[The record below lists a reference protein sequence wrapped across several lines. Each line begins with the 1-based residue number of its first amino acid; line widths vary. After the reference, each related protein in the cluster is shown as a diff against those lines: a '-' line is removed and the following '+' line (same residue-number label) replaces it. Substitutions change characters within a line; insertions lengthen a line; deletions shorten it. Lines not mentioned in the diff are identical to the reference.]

1 MAVMGLN
8 ILFVCTGNTCRSPMA
23 EAILK
28 AEQISGVSVR
38 SAGISAF
45 PGSPVSGH
53 SAALIREAGFEE
65 PGLSSAADRDAVEW
79 ADLILTMTDAHK
91 RMLERSVR
99 EAAGKTFTLNAYTGI
114 GDRDIADPFGGS
126 RKDYSQTFEE
136 LRKAISILA
145 DSLRRNM

>member
-1 MAVMGLN
+1 MN

-28 AEQISGVSVR
+28 AEQITGVSVR

-45 PGSPVSGH
+45 SGAPVSGH

-65 PGLSSAADRDAVEW
+65 PGPSAPADREAVEW
-79 ADLILTMTDAHK
+79 ADLILTMTDSHK
-91 RMLERSVR
+91 RMLEQTIR

-114 GDRDIADPFGGS
+114 GERDIADPYGGNQE
-126 RKDYSQTFEE
+126 DYRHTFEE
-136 LRKAISILA
+136 LRNAISVLA

>member
-1 MAVMGLN
+1 MGLN

-28 AEQISGVSVR
+28 AERITGVSVR
-38 SAGISAF
+38 SAGISAY
-45 PGSPVSGH
+45 PGAPVSGH
-53 SAALIREAGFEE
+53 SAALIREVGFDE
-65 PGLSSAADRDAVEW
+65 PGTSSPADREAVEW

-99 EAAGKTFTLNAYTGI
+99 EASGKTFTLNAYTGV
-114 GDRDIADPFGGS
+114 GEWDIADPYGGS
-126 RKDYSQTFEE
+126 KEEYRQTFEE
-136 LRKAISILA
+136 LRQAISVLA

>member
-1 MAVMGLN
+1 MAVIGLN

-28 AEQISGVSVR
+28 AEHIEGVTVR

-45 PGSPVSGH
+45 SGAPVSGH

-65 PGLSSAADRDAVEW
+65 PGPSAPADRETVDW
-79 ADLILTMTDAHK
+79 ADLILTMTDTHK
-91 RMLERSVR
+91 RMLEQSFR

-114 GDRDIADPFGGS
+114 GERDIADPFGGGAE
-126 RKDYSQTFEE
+126 DYRHTFEE
-136 LRKAISILA
+136 LRKAVSVLA